1 MSDVKRKF
9 REYDEYYSSCD
20 GIKYNQRKVDQRS
33 YENTVSDRIG
43 MKKYTVNKNQCY
55 CKHKIEKFK
64 LVLFSHLL
72 PKQTRKQIHRIY
84 CDKLNI
90 LVILSR
96 KIDFDKSEYKQ
107 SRWYEPENYF
117 YYYRYCHNISHLFLY
132 SNNLMC

>member
-9 REYDEYYSSCD
+9 RKYDKYYSSCD

-55 CKHKIEKFK
+55 RKHKIEKFK
-64 LVLFSHLL
+64 LVLFSHIL
-72 PKQTRKQIHRIY
+72 PKQARKQIHRIY

-90 LVILSR
+90 LIILSC
-96 KIDFDKSEYKQ
+96 KIDLDKSEYKQ